1 MFNHS
6 VMFNSLRLH
15 AVALQAALSL
25 GLFKHEYWSGLPFP
39 SPGGFSDLGIK
50 PESPVAPMLAGRF
63 LTAEPVP
70 PQKDHTP
77 PSMRLYMLENSPRQK
92 PSIIPNFSY

>member
-6 VMFNSLRLH
+6 VMFNSLRPH

-25 GLFKHEYWSGLPFP
+25 GLLKHEYWSRLPIP

-50 PESPVAPMLAGRF
+50 PESPVAPLLAGRF
-63 LTAEPVP
+63 FTDEPVP

-77 PSMRLYMLENSPRQK
+77 PSMRLYMLENSLSQK
-92 PSIIPNFSY
+92 PSIIPNFGY